1 MSIYW
6 AIRNRTKYRY
16 VHWLPRRGCERPSMA
31 VLLAAFD
38 CCVGAVDR
46 TAPVPEAVLTLAA
59 TLDAAECCLH
69 GLG

>member
-1 MSIYW
+1 M
-6 AIRNRTKYRY
+6 AAA
-16 VHWLPRRGCERPSMA
+16 ERMREAVMA
-31 VLLAAFD
+31 VLLAAFH